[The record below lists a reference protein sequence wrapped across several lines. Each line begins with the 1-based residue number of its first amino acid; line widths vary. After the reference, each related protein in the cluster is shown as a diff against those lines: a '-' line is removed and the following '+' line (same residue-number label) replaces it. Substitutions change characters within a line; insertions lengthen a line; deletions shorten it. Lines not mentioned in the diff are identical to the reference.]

1 MLLRKQEKNMG
12 DLQSNYLEAR
22 KIYEPFIIPYIREYI
37 EPPKDFI
44 ENKDSNFNQLSKN
57 SLLISESSTPKVEKY
72 LIDVCK
78 KLKIDRQLVQ
88 AFVFPKMDIE
98 AFAYSN
104 KLPIT
109 IALSAGAVQRL
120 SPEQLFFV
128 IGHEIGHALIGSIIN
143 YNQESKTL
151 EDYIFARGM
160 EISADR
166 IGLIATTDIEFAKI
180 AILKVL
186 SGLDEDQ
193 LAGSNIHKV
202 LIENKQEVTEDDSYS
217 EHPPLM
223 IRLEAL
229 YNLSTCKEYNELIG
243 NKDSSSTKL
252 DIVNKRITEMLK
264 TSVDS
269 FAMSKIEKRMEE
281 FALWPITLLIFN
293 QVKIDMAD
301 LSKKLNVKILKE
313 DVQKAF
319 NLINSY
325 SDVEKSDVLYEK
337 IHTGIKSCQSI
348 APRHMAQLHEK
359 FSKLFPTILY
369 TKKEFIKSS
378 L

>member
-1 MLLRKQEKNMG
+1 MG
-12 DLQSNYLEAR
+12 NLQSNYLKAR
-22 KIYEPFIIPYIREYI
+22 EIYEPFIIPYIRDYI
-37 EPPKDFI
+37 EPPRGFI
-44 ENKDSNFNQLSKN
+44 ENKDSNFNQLTKN

-88 AFVFPKMDIE
+88 AFVYPKMDIE

-109 IALSAGAVQRL
+109 IALSAGAVSRL

-166 IGLIATTDIEFAKI
+166 IGLIATTGIEFAQI

-186 SGLDEDQ
+186 SGLDDNL

-202 LIENKQEVTEDDSYS
+202 LNENKLEVTEEDSYS

-252 DIVNKRITEMLK
+252 DIVNKTITEMLEV
-264 TSVDS
+264 TVDS
-269 FAMSKIEKRMEE
+269 FAMRKIDERMEE
-281 FALWPITLLIFN
+281 FAIWPVTLLIFN

-301 LSKKLNVKILKE
+301 LSKKLNIKILKE

-325 SDVEKSDVLYEK
+325 SDFEKPDVLYEK
-337 IHTGIKSCQSI
+337 IQIGIASCRSI

-359 FSKLFPTILY
+359 FSRLFPTILY

-378 L
+378 LV

>member
-1 MLLRKQEKNMG
+1 MG

-78 KLKIDRQLVQ
+78 KLKIDRQLIQ

-166 IGLIATTDIEFAKI
+166 IGLIATTGIEFAKT

-186 SGLDEDQ
+186 SGLDDNQ

-202 LIENKQEVTEDDSYS
+202 LNENKQEVTEEDSYS

-223 IRLEAL
+223 IRLQAL
-229 YNLSTCKEYNELIG
+229 YNLSTCNEYNELIG

-252 DIVNKRITEMLK
+252 DIVNKTITEMLEV
-264 TSVDS
+264 TVDS
-269 FAMSKIEKRMEE
+269 FAMSKIEQRMEE

-325 SDVEKSDVLYEK
+325 SDFEKSDVLYEK
-337 IHTGIKSCQSI
+337 IHNGIKACQSI
-348 APRHMAQLHEK
+348 APRHMAQLHEN
-359 FSKLFPTILY
+359 FSKLFPTIMY
-369 TKKEFIKSS
+369 TNKEFIKSS
-378 L
+378 ILQ